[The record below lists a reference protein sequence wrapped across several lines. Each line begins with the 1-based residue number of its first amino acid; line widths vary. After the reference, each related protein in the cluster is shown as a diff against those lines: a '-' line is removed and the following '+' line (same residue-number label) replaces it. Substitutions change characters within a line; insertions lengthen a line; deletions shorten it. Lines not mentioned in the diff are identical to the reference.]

1 MPMLMSFYVK
11 VITSVLVKLYLLI
24 AVYISEIQNIYLCI
38 GNSEN

>member
-24 AVYISEIQNIYLCI
+24 TVYISEIQSIYLYI
-38 GNSEN
+38 ANSEN